1 MDFQRSLTRLKNPRE
16 DTDSIQLLG
25 IDYSRSDS
33 ESSEYPLID
42 PANKAPLRVRFVSA
56 DSAFC
61 QWVRRELSI
70 VPLLAFALSFTG
82 MVACFPV
89 LNRRVFRIS
98 SAVLGRCNRVVAA
111 GKIR

>member
-42 PANKAPLRVRFVSA
+42 PANKAPLRIRFVSA

-70 VPLLAFALSFTG
+70 APLRLSPFHLLAQAVVFLFLTEEYFAFL
-82 MVACFPV
+82 
-89 LNRRVFRIS
+89 LRY
-98 SAVLGRCNRVVAA
+98 
-111 GKIR
+111 

>member
-1 MDFQRSLTRLKNPRE
+1 MDRLLTRLKNPRE
-16 DTDSIQLLG
+16 EDPDPIQLEALIILG
-25 IDYSRSDS
+25 ATPRVASTS
-33 ESSEYPLID
+33 LID

-82 MVACFPV
+82 MVACFSV

-98 SAVLGRCNRVVAA
+98 SSVLGRCNRVVAA
-111 GKIR
+111 RKIR